1 MKAIEISV
9 KVETLALARYVVAKV
24 MAYATWE
31 RLPDDD
37 GILFH
42 FENGNMILE
51 YDELSIIDD
60 FLSKSPLLGEAQVAI
75 NEMLTEE

>member
-1 MKAIEISV
+1 MEVNEVSV
-9 KVETLALARYVVAKV
+9 KLETLALARFVVAKV
-24 MAYATWE
+24 MAYAKWE

-42 FENGNMILE
+42 LENGNMILE
-51 YDELSIIDD
+51 YDELSIIDE

>member
-1 MKAIEISV
+1 MERNEVSV
-9 KVETLALARYVVAKV
+9 KLETLALARFVVAKV
-24 MAYATWE
+24 MAHAKWE

>member
-1 MKAIEISV
+1 MEVNEVSV
-9 KVETLALARYVVAKV
+9 KLETLALARFVVAKV
-24 MAYATWE
+24 MAYAKWE

-37 GILFH
+37 GILIH